1 MSINSILSGLNSSIR
16 TYNTNSAA
24 SASSIQKIATGSKYP
39 SASYGPASYAILQRT
54 YSNIGATNQAN
65 ANTQNAN
72 AMLNTA
78 AGAAGNTVSMLTSLR
93 STLLNAANG
102 TNGDVDLSTLQ
113 KSVSQTIAGIDENA
127 ANATYN
133 GKQLLDGSQSIAVQG
148 VDGYTNVN
156 IGNLTSQGLGLTD
169 SQGKSTIDLTD
180 KSSISS
186 ALDKVDSALNTAL
199 DQTTSIG
206 AAQQGLGYQ
215 SSNLTTQA
223 ENLYDTAST
232 EGDTDIAAEAT
243 NLASSN
249 TLQQTA
255 LFAIKQGLQNF
266 NQPVMGPLG
275 GINNHSRGAALKM
288 LS

>member
-255 LFAIKQGLQNF
+255 LFTIKQGLQNF
-266 NQPVMGPLG
+266 NQSVMGPLG
-275 GINNHSRGAALKM
+275 GINNHGRGAALKM

>member
-1 MSINSILSGLNSSIR
+1 
-16 TYNTNSAA
+16 
-24 SASSIQKIATGSKYP
+24 
-39 SASYGPASYAILQRT
+39 
-54 YSNIGATNQAN
+54 
-65 ANTQNAN
+65 
-72 AMLNTA
+72 MLNTA

-266 NQPVMGPLG
+266 NHSVMGPLG

>member
-156 IGNLTSQGLGLTD
+156 IGNLTSQGLGLTA

-266 NQPVMGPLG
+266 NHSVMGPLG

>member
-1 MSINSILSGLNSSIR
+1 MSISSILSGLNSSIR
-16 TYNTNSAA
+16 TYNTNSAS

-39 SASYGPASYAILQRT
+39 SAAYGPASYAILQRT

-93 STLLNAANG
+93 STLLNAAND
-102 TNGDVDLSTLQ
+102 TNSDVDLATLQ
-113 KSVSQTIAGIDENA
+113 KGVDQTISGIDENA
-127 ANATYN
+127 ATATYN
-133 GKQLLDGSQSIAVQG
+133 GKQLLDGSQSINVQG
-148 VDGYTNVN
+148 VDGYTNVK

-169 SQGKSTIDLTD
+169 SEGKSTINLTD

-186 ALDKVDSALNTAL
+186 ALDKVDAALNTAL

-232 EGDTDIAAEAT
+232 EGDTDIAKEAT

-249 TLQQTA
+249 TLQQAA
-255 LFAIKQGLQNF
+255 LFAIKAGLQNF
-266 NQPVMGPLG
+266 NQSVMGPLG
-275 GINNHSRGAALKM
+275 GINNHSRSAAVSM
-288 LS
+288 LM

>member
-206 AAQQGLGYQ
+206 AAQQGL
-215 SSNLTTQA
+215 
-223 ENLYDTAST
+223 
-232 EGDTDIAAEAT
+232 AT

-266 NQPVMGPLG
+266 NQSVMGPLG

>member
-266 NQPVMGPLG
+266 NHSVMGPLG